1 LTAYSLHCLPTT
13 RVGTTHGVPLQ
24 SLTPSRSRTP
34 FGAFPFLP
42 FMTSRPAALRTR
54 RSRCPAA
61 SRSCSP
67 RGSVPLDRPKATR
80 GRCSLGLFDPLQS
93 HHPAVPKP
101 ASRSLPSCAFRGPS
115 RKEEPPGAPRPCRT
129 MGLPS
134 PLRGRATLMRFS
146 TQARSSDSP
155 EVRGARRANPAS
167 WNDPCVAA
175 PRRP

>member
-1 LTAYSLHCLPTT
+1 MGFPYRALPP
-13 RVGTTHGVPLQ
+13 R
-24 SLTPSRSRTP
+24 
-34 FGAFPFLP
+34 GAVRLSAPDPFLP

-93 HHPAVPKP
+93 LRLTVPEP
-101 ASRSLPSCAFRGPS
+101 ASRFLPSCAFHGPS
-115 RKEEPPGAPRPCRT
+115 QKEGPPGASGPCRT
-129 MGLPS
+129 IGLPFPS
-134 PLRGRATLMRFS
+134 RGTSTLMRFS
-146 TQARSSDSP
+146 TQARSSVSP